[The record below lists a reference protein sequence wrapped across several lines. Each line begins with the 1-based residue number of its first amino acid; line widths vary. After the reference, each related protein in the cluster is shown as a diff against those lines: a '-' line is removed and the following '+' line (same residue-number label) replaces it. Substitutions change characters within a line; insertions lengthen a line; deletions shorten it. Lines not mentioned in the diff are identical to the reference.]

1 MNTQKLKTHWVA
13 NGYPLNQSDVEA
25 LAEDIKING
34 QIVPI
39 KILKDGRI
47 VDGRNRWMACDML
60 GIEPLVE
67 VINPDGKEV
76 SDHDLFDLATSCNSI
91 RRDLTTSHRAC
102 LAAEAWQKLKE
113 TMPETRGGDQRPGAR
128 SKKVKNDL
136 FAFDQFAKDK
146 FKVSRTYAKQAQK
159 ILNFDDKLF
168 NEARTDLSGAHEI
181 YVAAKQAAREKANAE
196 QILDSIP
203 DLAEKVGNGTISKED
218 ALAIAESRSSAARDK
233 EQTRKF
239 MRQSIVKCTL
249 EFLDMIDRNI
259 ELNPEEVS
267 EWMVTEKI
275 QAIVKEGGRVGPALD
290 AGIRL
295 LQGLRK

>member
-13 NGYPLNQSDVEA
+13 DGYPLNQSDVEA

-34 QIVPI
+34 QVVPI

-60 GIEPLVE
+60 GIDPLVE

-102 LAAEAWQKLKE
+102 LAAEAWEKLKE
-113 TMPETRGGDQRPGAR
+113 TMPETRGQFKDE
-128 SKKVKNDL
+128 SKKAKSCL
-136 FAFDQFAKDK
+136 FTFSQFAKDK
-146 FKVSRTYAKQAQK
+146 FKINRLYAKQAQS
-159 ILNFDDKLF
+159 ILNFDEALF
-168 NEARTDLSGAHEI
+168 DEARTDLSGAYEI
-181 YVAAKQAAREKANAE
+181 YVAAKQDAREKANSE
-196 QILDSIP
+196 KILESIP

>member
-13 NGYPLNQSDVEA
+13 DIYPLNQFDIDAMAV
-25 LAEDIKING
+25 DIKNNG
-34 QIVPI
+34 QTTPI
-39 KILKDGRI
+39 KVLKDGTI
-47 VDGRNRWMACDML
+47 IDGRNRWMACDIA
-60 GIEPLVE
+60 GVKQVVE
-67 VINPDGKEV
+67 VINPDGEEV
-76 SDHDLFDLATSCNSI
+76 SEERLFALSTSCNSM
-91 RRDLTTSHRAC
+91 RRDMTTSLRAC
-102 LAAEAWQKLKE
+102 LAAEAWQKLKD
-113 TMPETRGGDQRPGAR
+113 TMPETRGGDQRPGAQ
-128 SKKVKNDL
+128 SKNPNFGV
-136 FAFDQFAKDK
+136 FAFEQFAKER
-146 FKVSRTYAKQAQK
+146 FKVGKTYARQALT

-196 QILDSIP
+196 QILESIP

>member
-13 NGYPLNQSDVEA
+13 DIYPLNQFDIDAMAV
-25 LAEDIKING
+25 DIKNNG
-34 QIVPI
+34 QTTPI
-39 KILKDGRI
+39 KVLKDGTI
-47 VDGRNRWMACDML
+47 IDGRNRWMACDIA
-60 GIEPLVE
+60 GVKQVVE
-67 VINPDGKEV
+67 VINPDGEEV
-76 SDHDLFDLATSCNSI
+76 SEERLFALSTSCNSM
-91 RRDLTTSHRAC
+91 RRDMTTSLRAC
-102 LAAEAWQKLKE
+102 LAAEAWQKLKD
-113 TMPETRGGDQRPGAR
+113 TMPETRGQFKDE
-128 SKKVKNDL
+128 SKNTNFGV
-136 FAFDQFAKDK
+136 FTFEQFAKER
-146 FKVSRTYAKQAQK
+146 FKVGKTYARQALT

-196 QILDSIP
+196 QILESIP